1 MQFRDIMQRRMP
13 DDFICIHASIH
24 EALERMK
31 KSGYNILIVKNESGQ
46 AVGILTKDKLLD
58 AYGLGIQLDHPIEK
72 LVQKNYE
79 IVKETDEVEKGIF
92 LNTSTIL
99 VVDEKR
105 RVIGILTKNIFAEQ
119 LFRFVG
125 EKIDEHPYS
134 AKSLALKDENEK
146 ESLPHEPDYFIE
158 CCNKIRKILRTN
170 RELWDIIEFSSD
182 SIYVTD
188 GKGMTLYAN
197 KAFERMIGVSPE
209 KLIGKSVFDAEKEG
223 IYRPSVSAIVLR
235 EKKPFTVLQTG
246 FSGKELVVTG
256 VPIFDSEGNISMV
269 VSNTKDID
277 ELIVLKNYLG
287 GIKARSFRTDKG
299 NENSH
304 RVIYQGKYMAELMEV
319 IHKVAQLDT
328 TVMLTGESGVGKG
341 LIARYIHENSNRA
354 NEKLI
359 EINCS
364 AIPESLFEAEL
375 FGYESG
381 AFTGAK
387 KGGKPG
393 LIEMANKGT
402 LVLDEIGDMPMHM
415 QVKLLKVL
423 QDKKV
428 MRVGSV
434 KPIDIDVRIIAATN
448 QDLKQLIE
456 KDLFRAD
463 LYYRLNV
470 FPIHIAPLRER
481 KEDIQL
487 LIQHFLSYYNR
498 KHGRDVVL
506 TQAAQEHLMNC
517 QWPGNVRELEHFIE
531 RLVIVHEGIV
541 DVEDLKKEK
550 ARESADKAP
559 AVIVNKI
566 IPLKDAIDETEKQLI
581 KLAFRVS
588 QNSYKI
594 ADLLKI
600 SQSSAYRR
608 IKKYI

>member
-1 MQFRDIMQRRMP
+1 
-13 DDFICIHASIH
+13 
-24 EALERMK
+24 
-31 KSGYNILIVKNESGQ
+31 
-46 AVGILTKDKLLD
+46 
-58 AYGLGIQLDHPIEK
+58 
-72 LVQKNYE
+72 
-79 IVKETDEVEKGIF
+79 
-92 LNTSTIL
+92 
-99 VVDEKR
+99 
-105 RVIGILTKNIFAEQ
+105 
-119 LFRFVG
+119 
-125 EKIDEHPYS
+125 
-134 AKSLALKDENEK
+134 
-146 ESLPHEPDYFIE
+146 
-158 CCNKIRKILRTN
+158 
-170 RELWDIIEFSSD
+170 
-182 SIYVTD
+182 
-188 GKGMTLYAN
+188 
-197 KAFERMIGVSPE
+197 
-209 KLIGKSVFDAEKEG
+209 
-223 IYRPSVSAIVLR
+223 
-235 EKKPFTVLQTG
+235 
-246 FSGKELVVTG
+246 
-256 VPIFDSEGNISMV
+256 MV
-269 VSNTKDID
+269 VCNTKDID
-277 ELIVLKNYLG
+277 ELSILKNYLG
-287 GIKARSFRTDKG
+287 GIKAHSFRAG
-299 NENSH
+299 NRNENSQ
-304 RVIYQGKYMAELMEV
+304 RIIYQSKYMTELMKV
-319 IHKVAQLDT
+319 VHKVAQLDT

-354 NEKLI
+354 KEKFV

-517 QWPGNVRELEHFIE
+517 QWPEM
-531 RLVIVHEGIV
+531 
-541 DVEDLKKEK
+541 
-550 ARESADKAP
+550 
-559 AVIVNKI
+559 
-566 IPLKDAIDETEKQLI
+566 
-581 KLAFRVS
+581 
-588 QNSYKI
+588 
-594 ADLLKI
+594 
-600 SQSSAYRR
+600 
-608 IKKYI
+608 